1 LIQQTI
7 EIGPIHTWLPGPMRL
22 KLGMFGDQI
31 RELET
36 GFGFASRGI
45 ESRMLGKH
53 YSEAQVIFSRIEP
66 ESALL
71 LDRLYGE
78 AVESAVG
85 VEVGERVI
93 WLREI
98 ASQLSELNFQ
108 LKYLSKIAFRLGV
121 RILYHSILKHRET
134 LLDLFE
140 LLSGSRY
147 GYFYLLPGGARY
159 DLTEG
164 FQVRL
169 EAWLGGFLQDHDRIR
184 GLFCWTHRFHNR
196 LSSMGAVL
204 DGGEYGFV
212 SRSAIESTRYGQVSH
227 VESRLLFSLERC
239 REISAKL
246 EEMIRMNPE
255 GSFRQALPESS
266 PDTRVEE
273 TLETIRG
280 SWSVELTLDRQ
291 HRIETFSVR
300 TPSDQIKESI
310 FPALE
315 GESIEDLPLI
325 LESLSISVSEVDR

>member
-1 LIQQTI
+1 MIQQTI
-7 EIGPIHTWLPGPMRL
+7 EIGPIHTWLPGPMCL
-22 KLGMFGDQI
+22 KLGMCGDRI

-36 GFGFASRGI
+36 GFGFACRGI

-53 YSEAQVIFSRIEP
+53 FSEAQVVFSRIEP

-78 AVESAVG
+78 AVEAAVG

-108 LKYLSKIAFRLGV
+108 LKYLSKIAHRLGI

-169 EAWLGGFLQDHDRIR
+169 EGWLKSFLQDHERIR
-184 GLFCWTHRFHNR
+184 GLFCWTHRFHDR
-196 LSSMGAVL
+196 LSSMGVVL

-239 REISAKL
+239 REISANL
-246 EEMIRMNPE
+246 AEMIQVNPR
-255 GSFRQALPESS
+255 GVHRHPIPETS
-266 PDTRVEE
+266 PDVRVEE
-273 TLETIRG
+273 TLDTIRG
-280 SWSVELTLDRQ
+280 CWKVELTLDRQ
-291 HRIETFSVR
+291 HRLETFTVS
-300 TPSDQIKESI
+300 TPSDQIKEAV

>member
-1 LIQQTI
+1 MIQQTL
-7 EIGPIHTWLPGPMRL
+7 EIGPVHEWLPGPMRL
-22 KLGMFGDQI
+22 RLGMYGDVI
-31 RELET
+31 RELEA
-36 GFGFASRGI
+36 GFGFASREI
-45 ESRMLGKH
+45 ESKMLGKH
-53 YSEAQVIFSRIEP
+53 YSSAQIIFSRIEP

-78 AVESAVG
+78 AIEAAVG
-85 VEVGERVI
+85 IEVGERVL

-98 ASQLSELNFQ
+98 SSQLSELNFQ
-108 LKYLSKIAFRLGV
+108 LKYLSRMAWRLGI

-169 EAWLGGFLQDHDRIR
+169 ESWLETFLKDHDRIR
-184 GLFCWTHRFHNR
+184 GLFCWTHPFHNR
-196 LSSMGAVL
+196 LSSLGVVL

-212 SRSAIESTRYGQVSH
+212 SQSAIESTRYGQASH
-227 VESRLLFSLERC
+227 VESRLHFSLERC
-239 REISAKL
+239 REISAAL
-246 EEMIRMNPE
+246 AELIRQSPA
-255 GSFRQALPESS
+255 GVYRHKLPESS
-266 PDTRVEE
+266 PDVRVEE
-273 TLETIRG
+273 VLETIRG
-280 SWSVELTLDRQ
+280 NWKVELTLDRE
-291 HRIETFSVR
+291 HRIETFAVQA
-300 TPSDQIKESI
+300 PSDKIKEAM